1 MPLASCLLPLASCL
15 FPIPDSLLPIPD
27 SRFPKTQE
35 FIPHP
40 NNHYMLKNP
49 FKLEKLKIRVYKD
62 EDRTQKDGTFE
73 VMFNPESYSLQYGNV
88 YQKKQGINTSS
99 RSAKYTLT
107 KPEELSLKLI
117 LDDTGVADDGGF
129 GFAGASLVAN
139 LLGTRDVDKQVKKFL
154 KLTFEMDGSIHE
166 PKYLKIEWGDL
177 IFDCRLQSVNVKY
190 TLFNRSGKPIRAEL
204 DTVFIEDIKDS
215 KRIKLVNKRSP
226 DLTHTRTIKAGDKL
240 PVMAQEIYGESA
252 YYIQLARANNLN
264 NFRKLK
270 TGTTIKLPPI
280 EK

>member
-1 MPLASCLLPLASCL
+1 
-15 FPIPDSLLPIPD
+15 
-27 SRFPKTQE
+27 
-35 FIPHP
+35 
-40 NNHYMLKNP
+40 MLKNP

-62 EDRTQKDGTFE
+62 GKRTGKGEDTLE

-88 YQKKQGINTSS
+88 YQKKQGLNTSG
-99 RSAKYTLT
+99 REAKYTLS

-129 GFAGASLVAN
+129 GFAGASLVGN
-139 LLGTRDVDKQVKKFL
+139 LLGTRDVDKQVDRFL
-154 KLTFEMDGSIHE
+154 KLTTFMDGKIHE
-166 PKYLKIEWGDL
+166 PKYLRIEWGNL
-177 IFDCRLQSVNVKY
+177 TFDCRLQSVNVKY

-215 KRIKLVNKRSP
+215 KRIAQEKKSSP

-270 TGTTIKLPPI
+270 TGTTINLPPI